1 MLDVLIRGGWIADG
15 TGSPPFL
22 GDVAIEDGRIAE
34 VGRLDGS
41 ATAARVV
48 DAAGKVVCPGFVDPH
63 SHSDFSLLANPTAES
78 TIRQGVTTEVVGN
91 CGWSYAPV
99 TDHSREYMSGR
110 LHTFGYDGPVIP
122 WSTFGEHLDF
132 LADVGHTPNL
142 AWFVGHN
149 AIRLAAGVS
158 GSNPTEDELSRM
170 EGFVR
175 EAMDAGALGMSTGL
189 EFNPGREAAT
199 AELVR
204 LNAVAGEYDGIYTSH
219 VRNRDS
225 SILDAIGEFL
235 EVARAGGARA
245 EISHLNVRHNT
256 GAPDRGW
263 ERAVE
268 LMAAARDHGMDVLAD
283 TTPFREGL
291 GQLSGILPP
300 WVAADGPEAALAHLR
315 DPESRRRLRTECDRY
330 WRFVHKGEW
339 DRVRLQESAQHPEWD
354 GLSFAQIADLRKA
367 DPWDC
372 FFDVLADAGTAYE
385 SVLVVGTL
393 FTDEHLAEMIAHP
406 LF

>member
-48 DAAGKVVCPGFVDPH
+48 DATGKVVCPGFVDPH

-225 SILDAIGEFL
+225 GILDAIGEFL
-235 EVARAGGARA
+235 EVARAGGARHRRDGEGRLPRFRRPA
-245 EISHLNVRHNT
+245 QPQRLL
-256 GAPDRGW
+256 APRQPERREHDPAGRDDRG
-263 ERAVE
+263 
-268 LMAAARDHGMDVLAD
+268 
-283 TTPFREGL
+283 
-291 GQLSGILPP
+291 
-300 WVAADGPEAALAHLR
+300 
-315 DPESRRRLRTECDRY
+315 RR
-330 WRFVHKGEW
+330 
-339 DRVRLQESAQHPEWD
+339 
-354 GLSFAQIADLRKA
+354 
-367 DPWDC
+367 
-372 FFDVLADAGTAYE
+372 
-385 SVLVVGTL
+385 
-393 FTDEHLAEMIAHP
+393 
-406 LF
+406 